1 MSDYIEHRIKGKTE
15 NFFKRVFKVL
25 IGGII
30 IIALVLLFGYIT
42 MRLWN
47 WLMPDIFGLGAINYW
62 QALGIIV
69 LAKILFG
76 GFGDHKSKRS
86 NKKANGRCRPR
97 YNKGLK
103 SDFSNWKYYDK
114 FWEDQGEKAFQE
126 YVKEKQATDESE

>member
-1 MSDYIEHRIKGKTE
+1 MSDYMEHRIKGKTE
-15 NFFKRVFKVL
+15 NFFKGFFKVL

-30 IIALVLLFGYIT
+30 VITLVLLFGYIT
-42 MRLWN
+42 MQLWN
-47 WLMPDIFGLGAINYW
+47 WLMPEIFGLGAINYW

-86 NKKANGRCRPR
+86 SKKANDRCRTR

-126 YVKEKQATDESE
+126 YVKEKQAVDESE

>member
-1 MSDYIEHRIKGKTE
+1 MSEYIEHRIKGKAE
-15 NFFKRVFKVL
+15 RFFKGFFKVL

-30 IIALVLLFGYIT
+30 FIVLVLLFGYIT

-47 WLMPDIFGLGAINYW
+47 WLMPEILGLGTINYW
-62 QALGIIV
+62 QALGLLI

-76 GFGDHKSKRS
+76 GFGDHKSKKSRKKS
-86 NKKANGRCRPR
+86 NDPCRPR
-97 YNKGLK
+97 NSKGLK

-126 YVKEKQATDESE
+126 YIKKIQSDNESE